1 MIIMFLCLVIIT
13 LSLILLIIQFN
24 MIEQNI
30 LELIHFVKKKIN
42 DRIIC
47 ISFVNSENQLAG
59 IFTKDLSSISIKDI
73 YAIS

>member
-1 MIIMFLCLVIIT
+1 
-13 LSLILLIIQFN
+13 